1 MRAQSK
7 LEIGKMSVITVQR
20 LRTTNIVKIKDL
32 G

>member
-7 LEIGKMSVITVQR
+7 LEIVKMSVITVQR